1 MDSTNTADVG
11 RIGHVYCGG
20 TSGYVPCTLREPFLI
35 EMHFMANGRGKSLL
49 NVPRNPANLFNS
61 LVLLLLATAGC
72 HGYTLVET
80 PTTDG
85 FHSKLP
91 APYTR
96 AVVWG
101 GRPDT
106 AQSASTWLLKKG
118 LLVVDQTKVLQ
129 TAADQKV
136 NLSGYQYLET
146 DVLRMAKLVGARL
159 VVFSNAEVGSW
170 EALDWSN
177 GFPHS
182 QRVYSATISLRA
194 VDVNTGEIEWSGK
207 AQSTERF
214 SNIEEGVSL
223 LTCHA
228 LATAWG
234 MRNPGATAPEN
245 VCPRGSGVMI
255 TETHRP
261 STNPTSSGREN
272 LTPSMNN

>member
-1 MDSTNTADVG
+1 MQILIALSVTPHKRFFMSTPVTETTSFASTA
-11 RIGHVYCGG
+11 
-20 TSGYVPCTLREPFLI
+20 PKPLRQIHLHAYLAIFLI
-35 EMHFMANGRGKSLL
+35 L
-49 NVPRNPANLFNS
+49 
-61 LVLLLLATAGC
+61 TAGC
-72 HGYTLVET
+72 HGYSHLEI

-106 AQSASTWLLKKG
+106 VQSASTWLLKRG

-129 TAADQKV
+129 AAADQKV
-136 NLSGYQYLET
+136 SLTGYQYLET

-170 EALDWSN
+170 EALDWSA
-177 GFPHS
+177 GIPHS

-207 AQSTERF
+207 AQSPDRF
-214 SNIEEGVSL
+214 SNIEEGISQ

-234 MRNPGATAPEN
+234 MRNPGATAPGN
-245 VCPRGSGVMI
+245 VCPQGSGTMV
-255 TETHRP
+255 TEPQKPAANLH
-261 STNPTSSGREN
+261 SIGRET
-272 LTPSMNN
+272 LTPPMNN

>member
-1 MDSTNTADVG
+1 M
-11 RIGHVYCGG
+11 
-20 TSGYVPCTLREPFLI
+20 
-35 EMHFMANGRGKSLL
+35 K
-49 NVPRNPANLFNS
+49 PANLLIYLS
-61 LVLLLLATAGC
+61 LLLLATAGC
-72 HGYTLVET
+72 HGYALIET

-91 APYTR
+91 SPYTR

-106 AQSASTWLLKKG
+106 IQSASTWLLKKG
-118 LLVVDQTKVLQ
+118 VLVVDQTKVLQ
-129 TAADQKV
+129 AAADQKV
-136 NLSGYQYLET
+136 SLTGYQYLET

-170 EALDWSN
+170 EALDWSS
-177 GFPHS
+177 GFPHNR
-182 QRVYSATISLRA
+182 RVYSATVALRA

-234 MRNPGATAPEN
+234 LRNPGALAPEN
-245 VCPRGSGVMI
+245 VCPPGSGLMNTDV
-255 TETHRP
+255 TP
-261 STNPTSSGREN
+261 PKPQAAPASSSREH
-272 LTPSMNN
+272 LTPSMNY

>member
-1 MDSTNTADVG
+1 MASSQHTSFHKESMKSANAL
-11 RIGHVYCGG
+11 IG
-20 TSGYVPCTLREPFLI
+20 
-35 EMHFMANGRGKSLL
+35 
-49 NVPRNPANLFNS
+49 
-61 LVLLLLATAGC
+61 LVLLLLATTGC
-72 HGYTLVET
+72 HGYTLLET

-106 AQSASTWLLKKG
+106 VQSASTWLLKKG

-129 TAADQKV
+129 AAADQKV
-136 NLSGYQYLET
+136 SLSGYQYLET

-177 GFPHS
+177 GVPRS
-182 QRVYSATISLRA
+182 QRVYSATIALRA

-214 SNIEEGVSL
+214 SNIEEGISF

-234 MRNPGATAPEN
+234 MRNPGSLAPEN
-245 VCPRGSGVMI
+245 ICPPGSGLMT
-255 TETHRP
+255 TEGTRHHATP
-261 STNPTSSGREN
+261 AASTREN

>member
-1 MDSTNTADVG
+1 MNRPDTATISSTRTAQQS
-11 RIGHVYCGG
+11 RKPTYL
-20 TSGYVPCTLREPFLI
+20 SGCLA
-35 EMHFMANGRGKSLL
+35 MLL
-49 NVPRNPANLFNS
+49 CLM
-61 LVLLLLATAGC
+61 AGC
-72 HGYTLVET
+72 HGYTLLDT

-101 GRPDT
+101 GRPDSV
-106 AQSASTWLLKKG
+106 QSASTWLLKRG
-118 LLVVDQTKVLQ
+118 LLVVDQAKVLQ

-136 NLSGYQYLET
+136 SLSGYQYLET

-170 EALDWSN
+170 EALDWST
-177 GFPHS
+177 GLPHS

-214 SNIEEGVSL
+214 SNIEEGISL

-245 VCPRGSGVMI
+245 VCPQGSGVMV
-255 TETHRP
+255 TDSHRQ
-261 STNPTSSGREN
+261 SINPPASGRES

>member
-1 MDSTNTADVG
+1 MIAGSSTPHKRFFMNTPVT
-11 RIGHVYCGG
+11 G
-20 TSGYVPCTLREPFLI
+20 TTSSTST
-35 EMHFMANGRGKSLL
+35 AQKSMNPMNLL
-49 NVPRNPANLFNS
+49 GC
-61 LVLLLLATAGC
+61 LVMLLLLTAGC
-72 HGYTLVET
+72 HGYSRLEI

-106 AQSASTWLLKKG
+106 VQSASTWLLKRG

-129 TAADQKV
+129 AAADQKV
-136 NLSGYQYLET
+136 SLTGYQYLET

-170 EALDWSN
+170 EALDWSA
-177 GFPHS
+177 GIPHS

-214 SNIEEGVSL
+214 SNIEEGISL

-245 VCPRGSGVMI
+245 VCPQGSGVMVN
-255 TETHRP
+255 ETHRP
-261 STNPTSSGREN
+261 VANPTSSGREN
-272 LTPSMNN
+272 LTPPMNN

>member
-1 MDSTNTADVG
+1 MKTVT
-11 RIGHVYCGG
+11 
-20 TSGYVPCTLREPFLI
+20 
-35 EMHFMANGRGKSLL
+35 
-49 NVPRNPANLFNS
+49 
-61 LVLLLLATAGC
+61 VLLVVCALLLPTAGC
-72 HGYTLVET
+72 RGYAFLDT

-91 APYTR
+91 SPYTR

-106 AQSASTWLLKKG
+106 IQSASTWLLKKG
-118 LLVVDQTKVLQ
+118 ILVVDQTKVLQ
-129 TAADQKV
+129 AAADQKV
-136 NLSGYQYLET
+136 SLTGYQYLET

-170 EALDWSN
+170 EALNWSA
-177 GFPHS
+177 GFPRS
-182 QRVYSATISLRA
+182 QRVYSATVAIRA

-214 SNIEEGVSL
+214 GNIEEGISL

-234 MRNPGATAPEN
+234 MRNPGAIAPDN
-245 VCPRGSGVMI
+245 ICPPGSGLM
-255 TETHRP
+255 TSELSLPRP
-261 STNPTSSGREN
+261 QASPPASGSQSSNTSTTY
-272 LTPSMNN
+272 

>member
-1 MDSTNTADVG
+1 MKIQFSATT
-11 RIGHVYCGG
+11 HVKP
-20 TSGYVPCTLREPFLI
+20 SHKEP
-35 EMHFMANGRGKSLL
+35 MK
-49 NVPRNPANLFNS
+49 PANLFMC
-61 LVLLLLATAGC
+61 LVMLFLATTGC
-72 HGYTLVET
+72 RGYAFVET

-106 AQSASTWLLKKG
+106 VQSASTWLLKKG
-118 LLVVDQTKVLQ
+118 ILVVDQTKVLQ
-129 TAADQKV
+129 AAADQKV
-136 NLSGYQYLET
+136 SLSGYQYLET

-170 EALDWSN
+170 EALDWSA

-182 QRVYSATISLRA
+182 QRVYSATIALRA

-214 SNIEEGVSL
+214 SNIEEGISL

-234 MRNPGATAPEN
+234 MRNPGALAAEN
-245 VCPRGSGVMI
+245 ICPPGSGLMSI
-255 TETHRP
+255 EGTRSQAAPAASSKET
-261 STNPTSSGREN
+261 

>member
-1 MDSTNTADVG
+1 MRALYQ
-11 RIGHVYCGG
+11 HAA
-20 TSGYVPCTLREPFLI
+20 FLLKSQ
-35 EMHFMANGRGKSLL
+35 FMASSQQQSFTPKSMH
-49 NVPRNPANLFNS
+49 PANLLIS
-61 LVLLLLATAGC
+61 LVLLLLTMTGC
-72 HGYTLVET
+72 HGYVLLET

-101 GRPDT
+101 GRADT
-106 AQSASTWLLKKG
+106 VQSASTWLLKKG

-129 TAADQKV
+129 AAADQKV
-136 NLSGYQYLET
+136 SLSGYQYLET

-170 EALDWSN
+170 EALDWSG
-177 GFPHS
+177 GFPRS
-182 QRVYSATISLRA
+182 QRVHSATIALRA

-234 MRNPGATAPEN
+234 MRNPGSVAPEN
-245 VCPRGSGVMI
+245 ICPPGSGLMT
-255 TETHRP
+255 TEGSRHQATP
-261 STNPTSSGREN
+261 AASTREI

>member
-1 MDSTNTADVG
+1 MG
-11 RIGHVYCGG
+11 
-20 TSGYVPCTLREPFLI
+20 
-35 EMHFMANGRGKSLL
+35 FMK
-49 NVPRNPANLFNS
+49 PANMLMCLSMLF
-61 LVLLLLATAGC
+61 LAMAGC
-72 HGYTLVET
+72 RGYAFVET

-91 APYTR
+91 SPYTR

-106 AQSASTWLLKKG
+106 VQSASTWLLKKG
-118 LLVVDQTKVLQ
+118 ILVVDQTKVLQ
-129 TAADQKV
+129 AAADQKV
-136 NLSGYQYLET
+136 SLSGYQYIET

-170 EALDWSN
+170 DALDWSA
-177 GFPHS
+177 GIPRS

-234 MRNPGATAPEN
+234 LRNPGASAPEN
-245 VCPRGSGVMI
+245 VCPPGSGLMTSEI
-255 TETHRP
+255 SLPKSPALAPSSSTQTP
-261 STNPTSSGREN
+261 NTSTNY
-272 LTPSMNN
+272 

>member
-1 MDSTNTADVG
+1 M
-11 RIGHVYCGG
+11 
-20 TSGYVPCTLREPFLI
+20 
-35 EMHFMANGRGKSLL
+35 K
-49 NVPRNPANLFNS
+49 PANLFICLS
-61 LVLLLLATAGC
+61 LLFLATAGC
-72 HGYTLVET
+72 HGYAFIET

-91 APYTR
+91 SPYTR

-106 AQSASTWLLKKG
+106 VQSASTWLLKKG
-118 LLVVDQTKVLQ
+118 VLVVDQTKVLQ
-129 TAADQKV
+129 AAADQKV
-136 NLSGYQYLET
+136 SLTGYQYLET

-170 EALDWSN
+170 EALDWSS
-177 GFPHS
+177 GFPHNR
-182 QRVYSATISLRA
+182 RVYSATVALRA

-234 MRNPGATAPEN
+234 LRNPGAVAPESI
-245 VCPRGSGVMI
+245 CPPGSGLMS
-255 TETHRP
+255 TEMSPPKAHAAP
-261 STNPTSSGREN
+261 ASSGREN
-272 LTPSMNN
+272 LTPSMNY

>member
-1 MDSTNTADVG
+1 M
-11 RIGHVYCGG
+11 
-20 TSGYVPCTLREPFLI
+20 
-35 EMHFMANGRGKSLL
+35 KS
-49 NVPRNPANLFNS
+49 ANL
-61 LVLLLLATAGC
+61 LMIVYAILLSTAGC
-72 HGYTLVET
+72 RGYAFVET

-91 APYTR
+91 SPYTR

-106 AQSASTWLLKKG
+106 IQSASTWLLKKG
-118 LLVVDQTKVLQ
+118 ILVVDQTKVLQ
-129 TAADQKV
+129 AAADQKV
-136 NLSGYQYLET
+136 SLTGYQYIET

-170 EALDWSN
+170 DALDWSA
-177 GFPHS
+177 GFPRS

-214 SNIEEGVSL
+214 GNIEEGVSL

-234 MRNPGATAPEN
+234 MRNPGSTAPEN
-245 VCPRGSGVMI
+245 ICPPGSGLMTSEVSLP
-255 TETHRP
+255 RP
-261 STNPTSSGREN
+261 QAPPAASSSPSSHSSTNY
-272 LTPSMNN
+272 

>member
-1 MDSTNTADVG
+1 MQQTQVESIMYNQACYWILSTK
-11 RIGHVYCGG
+11 HK
-20 TSGYVPCTLREPFLI
+20 PFLI
-35 EMHFMANGRGKSLL
+35 KIHFMASRQRTCSRRTSMSPADLL
-49 NVPRNPANLFNS
+49 IG
-61 LVLLLLATAGC
+61 LVLLLLATTGC
-72 HGYTLVET
+72 HGYTLLET

-101 GRPDT
+101 GRSDT
-106 AQSASTWLLKKG
+106 IQSDSTWLLKKG

-129 TAADQKV
+129 AAADQKV
-136 NLSGYQYLET
+136 SLSGYQYLET

-170 EALDWSN
+170 EALDWS
-177 GFPHS
+177 GGWPRS
-182 QRVYSATISLRA
+182 QRVYSATIALRA

-214 SNIEEGVSL
+214 SNIEEGINL

-234 MRNPGATAPEN
+234 MRNPGSVAPEN
-245 VCPRGSGVMI
+245 ICPPGSALMT
-255 TETHRP
+255 TEGSRHHA
-261 STNPTSSGREN
+261 
-272 LTPSMNN
+272 TP

>member
-1 MDSTNTADVG
+1 M
-11 RIGHVYCGG
+11 
-20 TSGYVPCTLREPFLI
+20 
-35 EMHFMANGRGKSLL
+35 K
-49 NVPRNPANLFNS
+49 PANLFICLS
-61 LVLLLLATAGC
+61 LLFLATAGC
-72 HGYTLVET
+72 HGYAFIET

-91 APYTR
+91 SPYTR

-106 AQSASTWLLKKG
+106 VQSASTWLLKKG
-118 LLVVDQTKVLQ
+118 VLVVDQTKVLQ
-129 TAADQKV
+129 AAADQKV
-136 NLSGYQYLET
+136 SLTGYQYLET

-170 EALDWSN
+170 EALDWSS

-182 QRVYSATISLRA
+182 QRVYSATVALRA

-234 MRNPGATAPEN
+234 LRNPGAVAPERI
-245 VCPRGSGVMI
+245 CPPGSGLMS
-255 TETHRP
+255 TEMSPPKAHAAP
-261 STNPTSSGREN
+261 ASSGREN
-272 LTPSMNN
+272 LTPSMNY

>member
-1 MDSTNTADVG
+1 MSTPVTGTTSFASTAPKPLTQ
-11 RIGHVYCGG
+11 IHLHAC
-20 TSGYVPCTLREPFLI
+20 LAMFLI
-35 EMHFMANGRGKSLL
+35 L
-49 NVPRNPANLFNS
+49 
-61 LVLLLLATAGC
+61 TAGC
-72 HGYTLVET
+72 HGYSHLEI

-106 AQSASTWLLKKG
+106 VQSASTWLLKRG

-129 TAADQKV
+129 AAADQKV
-136 NLSGYQYLET
+136 SLTGYQYLET

-170 EALDWSN
+170 EALDWSA
-177 GFPHS
+177 GIPHS

-207 AQSTERF
+207 AQSPDRF
-214 SNIEEGVSL
+214 SNIEEGISQ

-234 MRNPGATAPEN
+234 MRNPGATAPGN
-245 VCPRGSGVMI
+245 VCPQGSGTMV
-255 TETHRP
+255 TEPQKPAANLH
-261 STNPTSSGREN
+261 SIGRET
-272 LTPSMNN
+272 LTPPMNN

>member
-1 MDSTNTADVG
+1 MQTLIAVSVTPHKRFFMNTAVT
-11 RIGHVYCGG
+11 G
-20 TSGYVPCTLREPFLI
+20 TISATSTAPKSVRQMHLYACLI
-35 EMHFMANGRGKSLL
+35 ML
-49 NVPRNPANLFNS
+49 
-61 LVLLLLATAGC
+61 LVLTAGC
-72 HGYTLVET
+72 HGYSHLEI

-106 AQSASTWLLKKG
+106 VQSASTWLLKRG
-118 LLVVDQTKVLQ
+118 LLVVDQTKLLQ
-129 TAADQKV
+129 AAADQKV
-136 NLSGYQYLET
+136 SLTGYQYLET

-170 EALDWSN
+170 EALDWSA

-207 AQSTERF
+207 AQSPERF
-214 SNIEEGVSL
+214 SNIEEGISQ

-234 MRNPGATAPEN
+234 MRNPGVTAPGN
-245 VCPRGSGVMI
+245 VCPQGSGAMV
-255 TETHRP
+255 TETHKP
-261 STNPTSSGREN
+261 ATNPTSSGREN

>member
-1 MDSTNTADVG
+1 MKRA
-11 RIGHVYCGG
+11 
-20 TSGYVPCTLREPFLI
+20 
-35 EMHFMANGRGKSLL
+35 SLFICL
-49 NVPRNPANLFNS
+49 AMFF
-61 LVLLLLATAGC
+61 LATTGC
-72 HGYTLVET
+72 RGYAFVET

-91 APYTR
+91 SPYTR

-106 AQSASTWLLKKG
+106 VQSASTWLLKKG
-118 LLVVDQTKVLQ
+118 ILVVDQTKVLQ
-129 TAADQKV
+129 AAADQKV
-136 NLSGYQYLET
+136 SLSGYQYVET

-159 VVFSNAEVGSW
+159 VVFSNAEIGSW
-170 EALDWSN
+170 DALDWSG
-177 GFPHS
+177 GFPRS

-214 SNIEEGVSL
+214 GNIEEGVSL

-234 MRNPGATAPEN
+234 LRNPGAVASEN
-245 VCPRGSGVMI
+245 ICPPGSGLMTSEVSSPRHQ
-255 TETHRP
+255 TPP
-261 STNPTSSGREN
+261 STSSSQSSNTSTN
-272 LTPSMNN
+272 Y